1 MARSPSPR
9 SSHSPPTA
17 PVPLPVLPLARVKET
32 SACARPIASVCL
44 AVDHQRPSQSDS
56 HRGNHSASK
65 RRRISRRSSKPF
77 PPPHPSPHPHPSS
90 PHTPSTDIH
99 PTDSSSSS
107 LPCPP
112 PQNPAS
118 ISVKSAPAHDNPFR
132 PHFGRPTLNPR
143 GNRDSS
149 LTVVTEIIDLLLD
162 VACVVQEIC
171 PKPLK
176 SQTDHAVLADNTN
189 VNDLAPTKLSS
200 QLESQQATSRVRLE
214 FVSPVE
220 EKLMASLTYTLPSLA
235 GPSIEEP
242 KVVGSTPQGKPADE
256 TTTPAP
262 PRVGDLELEFRSPRE
277 TFASKFDD
285 RDSTDELGPEL
296 VRLSHLMQTKKCE
309 SSVDRAHVVNKVQA
323 ELLVQETQAS
333 LAAEETHILARL
345 KEIANIKR
353 AEKAQAVI
361 PRRRETDRRRSSKRS
376 RSTSRTREPG
386 PSEPTGPTSS
396 RPRRKSK
403 SSRRVIIISDDEDD
417 DNDRDEDFLEIP
429 ETISSEDKGDSSIE
443 FVPEPEKDDE
453 VVEVVHAANLD
464 DDGFLEIPPKQ
475 ELSTDAPVPENF
487 SAATTPS
494 GDVGNPSEAVQS
506 PVGIFP
512 GETESSS
519 DGGTVTSPLPQ
530 LKVSSP
536 RKGDLGPPN
545 TTIESG
551 LKADAGSM
559 TQNGKT
565 CG

>member
-1 MARSPSPR
+1 M
-9 SSHSPPTA
+9 
-17 PVPLPVLPLARVKET
+17 
-32 SACARPIASVCL
+32 
-44 AVDHQRPSQSDS
+44 
-56 HRGNHSASK
+56 
-65 RRRISRRSSKPF
+65 
-77 PPPHPSPHPHPSS
+77 
-90 PHTPSTDIH
+90 
-99 PTDSSSSS
+99 
-107 LPCPP
+107 
-112 PQNPAS
+112 
-118 ISVKSAPAHDNPFR
+118 
-132 PHFGRPTLNPR
+132 
-143 GNRDSS
+143 
-149 LTVVTEIIDLLLD
+149 
-162 VACVVQEIC
+162 QEIC
-171 PKPLK
+171 PNPLK
-176 SQTDHAVLADNTN
+176 SQTDHAMLADNTH
-189 VNDLAPTKLSS
+189 VTGLAPTKLSS
-200 QLESQQATSRVRLE
+200 QIESQQANRRVRLE

-242 KVVGSTPQGKPADE
+242 KVVDATPQGKPADE
-256 TTTPAP
+256 TTTPTPAP

-296 VRLSHLMQTKKCE
+296 VRLSQIMQTKKCE
-309 SSVDRAHVVNKVQA
+309 SRVDRAHVVNKVQA

-353 AEKAQAVI
+353 AAKPQVVI

-376 RSTSRTREPG
+376 RSTSRTREPE

-417 DNDRDEDFLEIP
+417 DNDRDKDFHEIP
-429 ETISSEDKGDSSIE
+429 ETISSEGKGDSSSIE

-475 ELSTDAPVPENF
+475 DLSTDASVPENF

-494 GDVGNPSEAVQS
+494 GDVGNPSEAVRS

-536 RKGDLGPPN
+536 RKGDLGPPH

-551 LKADAGSM
+551 VKADAGSM